1 MEVPCKSSSP
11 SSGRE
16 IERKQREVER
26 RAGREK
32 QRNDGR
38 SGGREVSFY
47 FGFWLRV
54 QTPPKDLGLTG
65 RWKKIWGI
73 GFSGD
78 LGFGRDLGR
87 RWLGERWRIWETTR
101 EMTWGKYLVFWGRG
115 DRIRVLRLWWK
126 AAERNAG
133 FKELIDECRNLGKI
147 GGKSNLLKKNRRENG
162 KYGGMWKFY
171 LDEYAYSSLD
181 KIDRKSVV

>member
-1 MEVPCKSSSP
+1 MLFVIGSLYQTKD
-11 SSGRE
+11 RLLH
-16 IERKQREVER
+16 
-26 RAGREK
+26 
-32 QRNDGR
+32 DGR

-65 RWKKIWGI
+65 RGKKIWGI

-126 AAERNAG
+126 AAERKAG
-133 FKELIDECRNLGKI
+133 FKELIDERPEFGKNRREI
-147 GGKSNLLKKNRRENG
+147 EFAEKNRRENG

-181 KIDRKSVV
+181 KMREQKIWQVQILKENF